1 MKSIRQLFRQPLK
14 TMSGVL
20 LIALSVAVLVTCVGQ
35 YASTWLTKENMSY
48 NYDTIAL
55 ISFDALMERHGSIVT
70 HHTQLPEEK
79 QAWVDQTI
87 SERTDLIK
95 DESYTELYSAYIPGL
110 RIDNFSQYLHTV
122 NSDWFGELVDIG
134 NPYRCALLEVTLD
147 QVGTEIKEMAKW
159 MQYEGQEEIKFRQ
172 SITILCT
179 ATVDRVIGLE
189 EGFVSPVGKTIALLI
204 RVYDETELEAM
215 HLEAGAKYLVYGM
228 DYSDVKGDYFT
239 NLVRSNYPDQF
250 LELFGDAYTAEE
262 QVDCFMTVY
271 DHSAMPVV
279 AAIDT
284 KFEIRPD
291 LRKYMQWEGNDI
303 KAQYIPVEEYPD
315 YHVPTIQRISGSA
328 DEFLETEAA
337 SLWNRALEGLEIS
350 NHSFPV
356 LAVDKLGNQAV
367 FARDQARIVQ
377 GREFTQKEHDQGT
390 KVCVISETVA
400 TLNGLSVGDTIVL
413 QTYGYDPNID
423 AHFSNLYSTCF
434 PASAIYSHVFGF
446 SSEPEEYTIVGLYR
460 QDDAWTNQGD
470 AYGITPNTVY
480 VSKGSISGKPL
491 MGKSG
496 IYYTLVLQNGKM
508 QEFMDYQAETGY
520 RNMFICYDQGYS
532 EIQADLASYE
542 TVSSR
547 ALYVGIGG
555 YLGIILLFLV
565 LFPLGQKRNLAIMA
579 SLGADRNK
587 QMNHVLVATFGI
599 LLPGSIVGGICGG
612 ISQNYLSRE
621 LMESVAV
628 NIPMEANSVFLIP
641 VVVLVQM
648 AMVLITTG
656 VLVILTVWKNRT
668 KGKA

>member
-14 TMSGVL
+14 SLSGVL
-20 LIALSVAVLVTCVGQ
+20 LIALAVTVLVTCVGQ
-35 YASTWLTKENMSY
+35 YTSTWLTGENTSY
-48 NYDTIAL
+48 SYDTIAL
-55 ISFDALMERHGSIVT
+55 ISSEALQKREPYGIT
-70 HHTQLPEEK
+70 YYTQLPKEM
-79 QAWVDQTI
+79 QNWVDQAI
-87 SERTDLIK
+87 IDRTDLIQG
-95 DESYTELYSAYIPGL
+95 ESYTELYSAYIPGL
-110 RIDNFSQYLHTV
+110 RVDNFSRYLHTG

-134 NPYRCALLEVTLD
+134 NPYRCTMLEVTLD
-147 QVGTEIKEMAKW
+147 QVGTQIKEMAKW
-159 MQYEGQEEIKFRQ
+159 MQYEGQEEVKFRQ

-179 ATVDRVIGLE
+179 ATVGRVIGLE
-189 EGFVSPVGKTIALLI
+189 EGFDSPVGKTIALLI
-204 RVYDETELEAM
+204 RVYDEAELDSM

-262 QVDCFMTVY
+262 QVDCYMTVY

-279 AAIDT
+279 ASINSA
-284 KFEIRPD
+284 FEIHPD
-291 LRKYMQWEGNDI
+291 LRKFMFWEGNEI

-315 YHVPTIQRISGSA
+315 YNVPTIERLSGSA
-328 DEFLETEAA
+328 EDFLSSDDAFI
-337 SLWNRALEGLEIS
+337 WNRALEGLEIN

-356 LAVDKLGNQAV
+356 LAVDKLGNQAI

-377 GREFTQKEHDQGT
+377 GRKFTQKEQEQGD

-400 TLNGLSVGDTIVL
+400 ILNDLSVGDTIRL
-413 QTYGYDPNID
+413 QTYGYDPNIEVQ
-423 AHFSNLYSTCF
+423 FSSLNSTCF
-434 PASAIYSHVFGF
+434 PASAVYSHVYGF

-460 QDDAWTNQGD
+460 QDNAWTNQGD
-470 AYGITPNTVY
+470 AYGITPNTIY
-480 VSKGSISGKPL
+480 VPKGSISGDFL
-491 MGKSG
+491 TGKAG

-508 QEFMDYQAETGY
+508 QEFMDYQAEAGY
-520 RNMFICYDQGYS
+520 RNMFVCYDQGYFK
-532 EIQADLASYE
+532 IQADLASYE

-565 LFPLGQKRNLAIMA
+565 LFPLGQRSNLSIME
-579 SLGADRNK
+579 SLGADRGR
-587 QMNHVLVATFGI
+587 QIIHVLVTTFGI

-628 NIPMEANSVFLIP
+628 NIPMEANPVFLIP
-641 VVVLVQM
+641 AVVLGQM
-648 AMVLITTG
+648 VMILCVTG
-656 VLVILTVWKNRT
+656 ILMIPIIQKNHV
-668 KGKA
+668 KGGA

>member
-1 MKSIRQLFRQPLK
+1 MKSIRQLIRQPLK

-20 LIALSVAVLVTCVGQ
+20 LIALAVTVLVTCVGQ

-55 ISFDALMERHGSIVT
+55 ISFDALMERNGLIVT
-70 HHTQLPEEK
+70 HRTQLPEEK

-95 DESYTELYSAYIPGL
+95 GESFTELYSAYIPGL
-110 RIDNFSQYLHTV
+110 RIDNFSQYLHTS

-159 MQYEGQEEIKFRQ
+159 MQYEGQEEVKFRQ

-189 EGFVSPVGKTIALLI
+189 EGFASPVGKTIALLI
-204 RVYDETELEAM
+204 RVYDEAELEA
-215 HLEAGAKYLVYGM
+215 LNLDAGEKYLVYGM

-284 KFEIRPD
+284 TFEIRPD
-291 LRKYMQWEGNDI
+291 LRKHMQWEGNEI

-315 YHVPTIQRISGSA
+315 YHVPTIERLSGSVEEYLA
-328 DEFLETEAA
+328 TEEA
-337 SLWNRALEGLEIS
+337 SLWNRALEGMKIS

-356 LAVDKLGNQAV
+356 LAVDKLGHQAV

-377 GREFTQKEHDQGT
+377 GRAFTQKEHDHGAR
-390 KVCVISETVA
+390 VCVISETVA
-400 TLNGLSVGDTIVL
+400 TLNGLGVGDTIQL
-413 QTYGYDPNID
+413 QTYGYDPNINVQ
-423 AHFSNLYSTCF
+423 FSNLYSTCF
-434 PASAIYSHVFGF
+434 PASAVYSHVYGF

-480 VSKGSISGKPL
+480 VPKGSISGKPL
-491 MGKSG
+491 MGKAG

-508 QEFMDYQAETGY
+508 QEFIDYQAESGY
-520 RNMFICYDQGYS
+520 RDMFICYDQGYS
-532 EIQADLASYE
+532 QIQADLNSYE
-542 TVSSR
+542 TVSSQ

-579 SLGADRNK
+579 SLGADRGH
-587 QMNHVLVATFGI
+587 QMIHALVTTFGI
-599 LLPGSIVGGICGG
+599 LLPSSVVGGICGG
-612 ISQNYLSRE
+612 ISQKWLSRE

-628 NIPMEANSVFLIP
+628 NIPMEANPAFLIP
-641 VVVLVQM
+641 VVVAVQAFLVLLLT
-648 AMVLITTG
+648 A
-656 VLVILTVWKNRT
+656 VISIHQSRRK
-668 KGKA
+668 